1 MSENLDMPMSLEQLQ
16 DELDELSSADDF
28 LDHFG
33 IRYSLDVVQV
43 NRLHI
48 MQRFHDYLVKTPLE
62 PGVDAFTHYGRWLEQ
77 AYMDFVD
84 SSAQEQKVLRVFKAP
99 EPGFVSADD
108 FL

>member
-1 MSENLDMPMSLEQLQ
+1 MTDNPDMTISLEQLQ
-16 DELDELSSADDF
+16 EDLEELSSADDL

-33 IRYSLDVVQV
+33 IQYNRQVVQV

-48 MQRFHDYLVKTPLE
+48 MQRFHDYLVKTPLAQ
-62 PGVDAFTHYGRWLEQ
+62 GADAFAHYGTWLEQ
-77 AYMDFVD
+77 AYVDFVD
-84 SSAQEQKVLRVFKAP
+84 SSAQEQKVLRVFRAP